1 MATDDPTH
9 DIAMAVDTLVW
20 KLRRFGEQQV
30 GLTPLPQSEFD
41 VLRSVFDRPG
51 ATVSDVAK
59 SLSRQPSN
67 VSTAV
72 RHLVERGLLVRHTDP
87 DDRRSGQL
95 HPTDQAR
102 VDRRAID
109 TAWDAAVGRVLATM
123 TDDEVRVVAEAIP
136 LLHRLTELD

>member
-9 DIAMAVDTLVW
+9 DISVAVDSLVW

-41 VLRSVFDRPG
+41 VLRAVFESPGVSV
-51 ATVSDVAK
+51 SEVAK
-59 SLSRQPSN
+59 ALSRQPSN

-95 HPTDQAR
+95 HPTEQAR
-102 VDRRAID
+102 IDKRAID
-109 TAWDAAVGRVLATM
+109 TAWDAAVRRVLDTM

-136 LLHRLTELD
+136 LLHRLTELN